1 MIDAQQEWAKL
12 QRRCG
17 RERRKRIG
25 VLRKHQDRGL
35 FELHPDR
42 KARHHRG
49 DPGAGRHRGEA
60 QAFHIDAGEYG
71 ADDGHGDDHERP
83 RRELHVDQRP
93 EIGADHDRGAVG
105 EIEPAHHSENQREAE
120 RQQGIG
126 RADHHAVDRVLDEVD
141 HTDVI
146 RPACCSPYEV
156 NTRDHAARA
165 KSVQHRR
172 TAAIAIRHGG
182 PSRYSMR
189 IRGSARG
196 LMASAV
202 IAHTSA
208 SSRSGE
214 RPDESPSGPKS
225 HISSSSSGKAADV
238 LGLALLVQRSDR
250 LGAQILAARGMH
262 LAHRHRGIDLA
273 RARRAP
279 SRRPWLTS
287 AISMSAW
294 SLR

>member
-1 MIDAQQEWAKL
+1 M
-12 QRRCG
+12 
-17 RERRKRIG
+17 
-25 VLRKHQDRGL
+25 LRKHRSRGL

-49 DPGAGRHRGEA
+49 NPGAGCHWGEA
-60 QAFHIDAGEYG
+60 QALHIDAGEHG
-71 ADDGHGDDHERP
+71 ADDGHGDDHERS

-93 EIGADHDRGAVG
+93 EIGSDHDRGAVG

-120 RQQGIG
+120 RQQGVG

-146 RPACCSPYEV
+146 RPGPCCSPYEV

-202 IAHTSA
+202 SA
-208 SSRSGE
+208 QNE
-214 RPDESPSGPKS
+214 RVDPVGQRPFASPSSPKAPS
-225 HISSSSSGKAADV
+225 RPRAPETPRHAPAPARRAPRLARPAAIFR
-238 LGLALLVQRSDR
+238 ACADR
-250 LGAQILAARGMH
+250 
-262 LAHRHRGIDLA
+262 AHRNAGIDL
-273 RARRAP
+273 RITSAP
-279 SRRPWLTS
+279 SRRPG
-287 AISMSAW
+287 
-294 SLR
+294 